1 MSISPIHTALAMM
14 SRVPDRR
21 VSAMGGEGLLTA
33 RSDTCFTN
41 APPVSASASSRSTSQ
56 HTYCTSNGAIMP
68 SRKAYVAR
76 LSKMY
81 NVTLFIGFTSQLICP
96 LHSKTRAF
104 LAHLNIRISELGKT
118 NHQQYNSD
126 SSHAQ
131 EVGPLHAEED
141 RFAHPSA

>member
-14 SRVPDRR
+14 SGVPDRR

-33 RSDTCFTN
+33 RSDPCFTN

-76 LSKMY
+76 LSNID
-81 NVTLFIGFTSQLICP
+81 NVTLFIGFTSQLICL
-96 LHSKTRAF
+96 LHSQKEHF
-104 LAHLNIRISELGKT
+104 
-118 NHQQYNSD
+118 
-126 SSHAQ
+126 
-131 EVGPLHAEED
+131 
-141 RFAHPSA
+141 